1 MPDNKHT
8 KEELKRLQA
17 LPLAEKIDLSKLR
30 IVEWYE
36 HYDGKVSVSYS
47 GGKDSTV
54 LLHLVRS
61 IYPEVPAVYADTR
74 LDFPEVREHVKNTD
88 NVIWLTPKLNFRQ
101 VIDEYDYCYPSKEVA
116 KYIEAAKRNV
126 PYAIKAFTEKSTL
139 GDKPKQFLQSV
150 SKWKWL
156 LNADIKISE
165 KCCHIMKERPIKKF
179 LKENGLTTYVGIMAY
194 ESLRRKMAQ
203 YQAGCNAFKSGKSKP
218 ISFWTEQDI
227 LQYIINNNLKIP
239 SVYGDIIDKNGKL
252 TLTGERRTGCIF
264 CPIGTY
270 LESPPNKFQR
280 LKKLHPKLYRYCMQ
294 ELGLNEFLTAVGVEH

>member
-101 VIDEYDYCYPSKEVA
+101 VIDEYGYCYPSKEVA

-194 ESLRRKMAQ
+194 ESLRRKMA
-203 YQAGCNAFKSGKSKP
+203 
-218 ISFWTEQDI
+218 
-227 LQYIINNNLKIP
+227 
-239 SVYGDIIDKNGKL
+239 
-252 TLTGERRTGCIF
+252 
-264 CPIGTY
+264 
-270 LESPPNKFQR
+270 
-280 LKKLHPKLYRYCMQ
+280 
-294 ELGLNEFLTAVGVEH
+294 